1 MPSGSEARAALT
13 RVDLSDAGLDQLDV
27 REFVNVE
34 HLAMAG
40 NRLPSLARVVGLQD
54 LERLRTLNV
63 ARNALS
69 SVDEVC
75 FTLLLILKL
84 ILFYFIWYCQ
94 TKVARLLAFTS
105 LFAIGVVGNPLC
117 DVKHWRAKLVS
128 QLPQLVCFYF
138 RFVLWFP
145 SLKMCWGLVSSWMVL
160 ANCVLLMKNR

>member
-1 MPSGSEARAALT
+1 MRLPALLALRVPSGSEARAALT

-75 FTLLLILKL
+75 FTLVD
-84 ILFYFIWYCQ
+84 F
-94 TKVARLLAFTS
+94 
-105 LFAIGVVGNPLC
+105 
-117 DVKHWRAKLVS
+117 
-128 QLPQLVCFYF
+128 
-138 RFVLWFP
+138 
-145 SLKMCWGLVSSWMVL
+145 
-160 ANCVLLMKNR
+160 

>member
-75 FTLLLILKL
+75 FTLVD
-84 ILFYFIWYCQ
+84 F
-94 TKVARLLAFTS
+94 
-105 LFAIGVVGNPLC
+105 
-117 DVKHWRAKLVS
+117 
-128 QLPQLVCFYF
+128 
-138 RFVLWFP
+138 
-145 SLKMCWGLVSSWMVL
+145 
-160 ANCVLLMKNR
+160 